1 MTVLASTSLTAADA
15 LAFHEGGKLEVVPRV
30 PLRDRRDLSLAYTPG
45 VADVCRAI
53 AADARRGVLAH
64 SRLVQLRALAAGS

>member
-1 MTVLASTSLTAADA
+1 MTILASASLTAADA

-53 AADARRGVLAH
+53 AANARRGVLAH
-64 SRLVQLRALAAGS
+64 ALVVQLRALAGA